1 VCRASLLISLALTA
15 AASGAETARP
25 DDAELLRQAEAAFRR
40 GAAQRSDPDRARQD
54 FAESARCYD
63 RLRRRGADNPELHRN
78 QGNAHLL
85 AGEVPQAILAYRR
98 GLRCSPQ
105 DAGLQENL
113 DHARDQVHYGPE
125 GLGRPDDPVWP
136 VWLPRIDRAFFLLA
150 AFLLYALACVLATRA
165 LMTSDGGHM
174 GRAVLMLALAVAA
187 GGLWTYLTWQG
198 WREAEFPL
206 VVIARDG
213 VPLNRGNGPTYQP
226 HPRLPQLHRGMEARL
241 LHRRGGWLQ
250 VELPGGALGW
260 VPQSA
265 ALVDEP

>member
-1 VCRASLLISLALTA
+1 VCRASLLITLALTT
-15 AASGAETARP
+15 AASGAEAGPP
-25 DDAELLRQAEAAFRR
+25 DDAELLRRAEAAFLR

-63 RLRRRGADNPELHRN
+63 LLRRRGADNAELYRN

-85 AGEVPQAILAYRR
+85 AGELPEAILAYRR
-98 GLRCSPQ
+98 GLRCAPH
-105 DAGLQENL
+105 DAGLRENL
-113 DHARDQVHYGPE
+113 DYARDQVHYGPE
-125 GLGRPDDPVWP
+125 GLGRPDDALWP

-165 LMTSDGGHM
+165 LVSADGRHM
-174 GRAVLMLALAVAA
+174 GRAVLLLTVAVAA
-187 GGLWTYLTWQG
+187 AGLWTYLTWRG
-198 WREAEFPL
+198 LREAENPP

-213 VPLNRGNGPTYQP
+213 VALCRGNGPTYPP

-250 VELPGGALGW
+250 VELPGGAVGW
-260 VPQSA
+260 VPQAA
-265 ALVDEP
+265 ALVD